1 MVEIHFYPIDISY
14 SVEQGKAVINLFGR
28 TTDGKQVCVQDDSFE
43 PYFWVVSKKEKI
55 NEVVEKIE
63 KIKVEKN
70 NEISVVTKIEVK
82 EKKFFG
88 KNITAIKVFTKLPRD
103 VSIIRNE
110 TKNLDVETYEFDIP
124 FTRKYLINKD
134 IIPLTL
140 CKAEGEFINKRSRVS
155 VMEAEKVEHIGD
167 EIIENPRI
175 LAFDIETYNPQGKGI
190 DAKKDPIIMISF
202 YGGELRKVITWKRFK
217 TDNKNIKFV
226 ESELDLINKFK
237 EVIES
242 YKPDIVTGYFSDG
255 FDFPYI
261 EERARKYKINLNIG
275 LDYSSVKINKRGVT
289 TAKLTGIAHLDIF
302 KFIRKIMGTTLETDT
317 YSLNSVAEEILGEK
331 KNDVKLDNLAFVWDN
346 KPEQIEEFCDYNLQ
360 DSKLTFM
367 LCKEILPNIVELIKI
382 VGLPIADV
390 SRMSFS
396 QLDEWYLIKQ
406 ANVINEIVPNKPTY
420 DEISERRK
428 NTYQGAFVFKPT
440 PGLYKD
446 IIIFDFRSLY
456 PSIITS
462 HNISPDTLNCEC
474 CEDEKHVPEFDKYW
488 FCSKKKG
495 FISTVLEGIITR
507 RMRVKEIMKNVDKK
521 KLKLFNARQYALKT
535 IGNSMYGYMG
545 FFGAR
550 WYSIECARSITAYG
564 RYYIQKVIEDAKKAG
579 FKVLYSDTDSVF
591 LVLDKKTKDDAK
603 KVVESINANLPGLM
617 EIEYEGFYPRGIFV
631 SAKEGT
637 YGAKKKYALLSEDN
651 HIIIKGFETI
661 RRNWSFIAK
670 ETQREILNIIL
681 KEVNPKKAFNYVKEI
696 IINLREKKI
705 PIEKVVI
712 HTKLQKAISE
722 YNSIGPHVAVAQR
735 MVDKGIPVSPGSI
748 IKYVITK
755 GNKKGRIRD
764 RAKLPEEIN
773 QNDYDADY
781 YINNQIIP
789 SVEKIFEVLG
799 FYKEDLVNSLN
810 QSSLNKYFK

>member
-1 MVEIHFYPIDISY
+1 MAEIQFYPIDVSY

-28 TTDGKQVCVQDDSFE
+28 TTDGKQVCIQDNNFE
-43 PYFWVVSKKEKI
+43 PYFLVVPKKSNIEKTR
-55 NEVVEKIE
+55 EKIE
-63 KIKVEKN
+63 KTRVEKN
-70 NEISVVTKIEVK
+70 GIISIVTKTEPCN
-82 EKKFFG
+82 KKLLG
-88 KNITAIKVFTKLPRD
+88 KSVIALKVFTKLPRD
-103 VSIIRNE
+103 IPIIRNE
-110 TKNLDVETYEFDIP
+110 IKNLDVETYEFDIQ
-124 FTRKYLINKD
+124 FTRKYLIDKD
-134 IIPLTL
+134 IVPLTL
-140 CKAEGEFINKRSRVS
+140 CKADGEFINKRSRVS
-155 VMEAEKVEHIGD
+155 VMKSDKIEQITD
-167 EIIENPRI
+167 EVIENPKI
-175 LAFDIETYNPQGKGI
+175 LAFDIETYNPLGKVI
-190 DAKKDPIIMISF
+190 DAEKNPIVMVSF
-202 YGGELRKVITWKRFK
+202 YGDSLRKVITWKKFKTKEDYIEFVGSEPELLNRFK
-217 TDNKNIKFV
+217 EI
-226 ESELDLINKFK
+226 
-237 EVIES
+237 IES
-242 YKPDIVTGYFSDG
+242 YKPDIITGYFSDG

-261 EERARKYKINLNIG
+261 ETRARKYKINLDIG
-275 LDYSSVKINKRGVT
+275 LDYSSIIISKKGITASKI
-289 TAKLTGIAHLDIF
+289 TGIAHLDIF
-302 KFIRKIMGTTLETDT
+302 RFIKRIMSETFETDS
-317 YSLNSVAEEILGEK
+317 YSLGSVAEEILGEK
-331 KNDVKLDNLAFVWDN
+331 KSDVNLEDLAYVWDN
-346 KPEQIEEFCDYNLQ
+346 QPEKLEEFCDYNLQ

-367 LCKEILPNIVELIKI
+367 LCEEILPNIVELIKI

-396 QLDEWYLIKQ
+396 QLDEGYLIKQ
-406 ANVINEIVPNKPTY
+406 ANALNEIVLNKPTH
-420 DEISERRK
+420 DEIKKRREQ
-428 NTYQGAFVFKPT
+428 TYTGAFVFKPT

-446 IIIFDFRSLY
+446 ITIFDFRSLY

-495 FISTVLEGIITR
+495 FISKVLEGIITR
-507 RMRVKEIMKNVDKK
+507 RMRIKEIMKGVDKK

-564 RYYIQKVIEDAKKAG
+564 RYYIQKVIEDAKNAG

-591 LVLDKKTKDDAK
+591 LILDEKTKNDTK
-603 KVVESINANLPGLM
+603 KFVESINANLPGLM

-631 SAKEGT
+631 SAKEGA

-681 KEVNPKKAFNYVKEI
+681 KEGNPKKAFNYVKEV

-712 HTKLQKAISE
+712 HTQLQKAVSE
-722 YNSIGPHVAVAQR
+722 YDSIGPHVAVAKR
-735 MVDKGIPVSPGSI
+735 MIDKGIPVGPGSL

-755 GNKKGRIRD
+755 GKDKEKIRD
-764 RAKLPEEIN
+764 RARLPEEISKD
-773 QNDYDADY
+773 DYDSDY

-799 FYKEDLVNSLN
+799 FEKDDLINSLD
-810 QSSLNKYFK
+810 QSRLDTYFK

>member
-28 TTDGKQVCVQDDSFE
+28 TTDGKQICAQDDSFE
-43 PYFWVVSKKEKI
+43 PYFWVVSKEGNI
-55 NEVVEKIE
+55 DEITE
-63 KIKVEKN
+63 KIKKIRVEKDK
-70 NEISVVTKIEVK
+70 EISIVTKIEVK

-103 VSIIRNE
+103 VNIIRNE
-110 TKNLDVETYEFDIP
+110 IKNLDVKTYEFDIP
-124 FTRKYLINKD
+124 FTRRYLIDKD
-134 IIPLTL
+134 ITPLTL

-155 VMEAEKVEHIGD
+155 VMKAEKVEHIGD

-175 LAFDIETYNPQGKGI
+175 LAFDIETYNPLGKGI
-190 DAKKDPIIMISF
+190 DAKKNPIVMISF
-202 YGGELRKVITWKRFK
+202 YGDELNKVITWKRFK
-217 TDNKNIKFV
+217 TDNKNIEFV

-237 EVIES
+237 DVIES

-275 LDYSSVKINKRGVT
+275 LDYSSVKINKRRVT

-331 KNDVKLDNLAFVWDN
+331 KNDVNLDNLAFVWDN
-346 KPEQIEEFCDYNLQ
+346 KPQKLEEFCDYNLQ

-382 VGLPIADV
+382 VGLPIAEV

-406 ANVINEIVPNKPTY
+406 ANIINEIVPNKPTY

-462 HNISPDTLNCEC
+462 HNISPDTLNCKC

-507 RMRVKEIMKNVDKK
+507 RMRVKEIMKGVDKK

-564 RYYIQKVIEDAKKAG
+564 RYYIQKVIEDAKNAG
-579 FKVLYSDTDSVF
+579 FKVIYSDTDSVF
-591 LVLDKKTKDDAK
+591 LVLDEKTMDDAK
-603 KVVESINANLPGLM
+603 KFAESSNASLPRLM

-631 SAKEGT
+631 SAKEGM

-670 ETQREILNIIL
+670 ETQKEVLNIVL
-681 KEVNPKKAFNYVKEI
+681 KEGNPKKAFDYVKDI
-696 IINLREKKI
+696 IDGLKKNEV
-705 PIEKVVI
+705 PIKKVI
-712 HTKLQKAISE
+712 IQTQLQKQISE
-722 YNSIGPHVAVAQR
+722 YNSIGPHVAVAKR
-735 MVDKGIPVSPGSI
+735 MINKGIPVGPGSI

-755 GNKKGRIRD
+755 GNEKGRIRD

-789 SVEKIFEVLG
+789 SIEKIFEVLG
-799 FYKEDLVNSLN
+799 FEKDNLINSLN
-810 QSSLNKYFK
+810 QSKLDTYFK

>member
-1 MVEIHFYPIDISY
+1 MVEIEFYPIDVSY
-14 SVEQGKAVINLFGR
+14 TVEQDKAVINLFGK
-28 TTDGKQVCVQDDSFE
+28 TIDGKQICVQDYSFE
-43 PYFWVVSKKEKI
+43 PYFWVVSKKAIDKI
-55 NEVVEKIE
+55 RE
-63 KIKVEKN
+63 KIKKIRIN
-70 NEISVVTKIEVK
+70 NNGTTSIVTKTELCN
-82 EKKFFG
+82 KKLLG
-88 KNITAIKVFTKLPRD
+88 KSVTALKVFTKLPRD
-103 VSIIRNE
+103 IPVIRNE
-110 TKNLDVETYEFDIP
+110 IKNLDVETYEFDIQ
-124 FTRKYLINKD
+124 FTRKYLIDKD
-134 IIPLTL
+134 ITPLAL
-140 CKAEGEFINKRSRVS
+140 CKADGEFINKKSRVS
-155 VMEAEKVEHIGD
+155 VMNADKIEQITDKV
-167 EIIENPRI
+167 IENPKI
-175 LAFDIETYNPQGKGI
+175 LAFDIETYNPLGKVI
-190 DAKKDPIIMISF
+190 DAEKNPIVMVSF
-202 YGGELRKVITWKRFK
+202 YGDKLSKVITWKRFK
-217 TDNKNIKFV
+217 TKKGYIEFV
-226 ESELDLINKFK
+226 GSELELLNRFK
-237 EVIES
+237 EIIES
-242 YKPDIVTGYFSDG
+242 YKPDIITGYFSDG

-261 EERARKYKINLNIG
+261 ETRARKYKVNLNIC
-275 LDYSSVKINKRGVT
+275 LDYSSIKINKRGIT
-289 TAKLTGIAHLDIF
+289 TTKLTGIAHLDIF

-331 KNDVKLDNLAFVWDN
+331 KNDVNLDNLAFVWDN
-346 KPEQIEEFCDYNLQ
+346 KPQKLEEFCDYNLQ

-367 LCKEILPNIVELIKI
+367 LCKEILPNIVELVKI

-428 NTYQGAFVFKPT
+428 NTYKGAFVFKPT

-446 IIIFDFRSLY
+446 ITIFDFRSLY

-474 CEDEKHVPEFDKYW
+474 CEDEKHVPGFDNYW

-507 RMRVKEIMKNVDKK
+507 RMRVKEIMKSVDKK

-564 RYYIQKVIEDAKKAG
+564 RHYIKKVIEDAKNAG

-591 LVLDKKTKDDAK
+591 LILDKKTEDDTK
-603 KVVESINANLPGLM
+603 KFVESINATLPGLM

-631 SAKEGT
+631 SAKEGA

-670 ETQREILNIIL
+670 ETQREVLNIIL
-681 KEVNPKKAFNYVKEI
+681 KDGNPKKAFNYVKEV

-712 HTKLQKAISE
+712 HTQLQKAISE
-722 YNSIGPHVAVAQR
+722 YDSIGPHVAAAQR
-735 MVDKGIPVSPGSI
+735 MIDKGIPVGPGSL

-755 GNKKGRIRD
+755 GKSKEKIRD
-764 RAKLPEEIN
+764 RAKLPEEISKD
-773 QNDYDADY
+773 DYDQDY

-799 FYKEDLVNSLN
+799 FEKDDLINSLD
-810 QSSLNKYFK
+810 QSKLDTYFK

>member
-1 MVEIHFYPIDISY
+1 MVEIQFYPIDVSY

-28 TTDGKQVCVQDDSFE
+28 TTDGKQVCIQDNNFE
-43 PYFWVVSKKEKI
+43 PYFLVVPKKSNIEKTR
-55 NEVVEKIE
+55 EKIE
-63 KIKVEKN
+63 KTRVEKN
-70 NEISVVTKIEVK
+70 GIISIVTKTELCN
-82 EKKFFG
+82 KKLLG
-88 KNITAIKVFTKLPRD
+88 KSVIVLKVFTKLPRD
-103 VSIIRNE
+103 IPIIRNE
-110 TKNLDVETYEFDIP
+110 IKNLDVETYEFDIQ
-124 FTRKYLINKD
+124 FTRKYLIDKD
-134 IIPLTL
+134 IVPLTL
-140 CKAEGEFINKRSRVS
+140 CKADGEFINKRSRVS
-155 VMEAEKVEHIGD
+155 VMKSDKIEQITD
-167 EIIENPRI
+167 EVIENPKI
-175 LAFDIETYNPQGKGI
+175 LAFDIETYNPLGKVI
-190 DAKKDPIIMISF
+190 DAEKNPIVMVSF
-202 YGGELRKVITWKRFK
+202 YGDSLRKVITWKKFKTKEDYIEFVGSEPELLNRFK
-217 TDNKNIKFV
+217 EI
-226 ESELDLINKFK
+226 
-237 EVIES
+237 IES
-242 YKPDIVTGYFSDG
+242 YKPDIITGYFSDG

-261 EERARKYKINLNIG
+261 ETRARKYKINLDIG
-275 LDYSSVKINKRGVT
+275 LDYSSIIISKKGITASKI
-289 TAKLTGIAHLDIF
+289 TGIAHLDIF
-302 KFIRKIMGTTLETDT
+302 RFIKRIMSATFETDS
-317 YSLNSVAEEILGEK
+317 YSLGSVAEEILGEK
-331 KNDVKLDNLAFVWDN
+331 KSDVNLEDLAYVWDN
-346 KPEQIEEFCDYNLQ
+346 QPEKLEEFCHYNLQ

-367 LCKEILPNIVELIKI
+367 LCEEILPNIVELIKI

-396 QLDEWYLIKQ
+396 QLDEGYLIKQ
-406 ANVINEIVPNKPTY
+406 ANALNEIVLNKPTH
-420 DEISERRK
+420 DEIKKRREQ
-428 NTYQGAFVFKPT
+428 TYTGAFVFKPT

-446 IIIFDFRSLY
+446 ITIFDFRSLY

-495 FISTVLEGIITR
+495 FISKVLEGIITR
-507 RMRVKEIMKNVDKK
+507 RMRIKEIMKGVDKK

-564 RYYIQKVIEDAKKAG
+564 RYYIQKVIEDAKNAG

-591 LVLDKKTKDDAK
+591 LILDEKTKNDTK
-603 KVVESINANLPGLM
+603 KFVESINANLPGLM

-631 SAKEGT
+631 SAKEGA

-681 KEVNPKKAFNYVKEI
+681 KEGNPKKAFNYVKEV

-712 HTKLQKAISE
+712 HTQLQKAVSE
-722 YNSIGPHVAVAQR
+722 YDSIGPHVAVAKR
-735 MVDKGIPVSPGSI
+735 MIDKGIPVGPGSL

-755 GNKKGRIRD
+755 GKDKEKIRD
-764 RAKLPEEIN
+764 RARLPEEISKD
-773 QNDYDADY
+773 DYDSDY

-799 FYKEDLVNSLN
+799 FEKDDLINSLD
-810 QSSLNKYFK
+810 QSRLDTYFK

>member
-1 MVEIHFYPIDISY
+1 MVEIEFYPIDVSY
-14 SVEQGKAVINLFGR
+14 TVEQDKAVINLFGK
-28 TTDGKQVCVQDDSFE
+28 TIDGKQICVQDDSFE
-43 PYFWVVSKKEKI
+43 PYFWVVSKKAIDKI
-55 NEVVEKIE
+55 RE
-63 KIKVEKN
+63 KIKKIRIN
-70 NEISVVTKIEVK
+70 NNGTTSIVTKTELCN
-82 EKKFFG
+82 KKLLG
-88 KNITAIKVFTKLPRD
+88 KSVTALKVFTKLPRD
-103 VSIIRNE
+103 IPVIRNE
-110 TKNLDVETYEFDIP
+110 IKNLDVETYEFDIQ
-124 FTRKYLINKD
+124 FTRKYLIDKD
-134 IIPLTL
+134 ITPLAL
-140 CKAEGEFINKRSRVS
+140 CKADGEFINKKSRVS
-155 VMEAEKVEHIGD
+155 VMNANKIEQITDKV
-167 EIIENPRI
+167 IENPKI
-175 LAFDIETYNPQGKGI
+175 LAFDIETYNPLGKVI
-190 DAKKDPIIMISF
+190 DAEKNPIVMVSF
-202 YGGELRKVITWKRFK
+202 YGDKLSKVITWKRFK
-217 TDNKNIKFV
+217 TKKGYIEFV
-226 ESELDLINKFK
+226 GSELELLKRFK
-237 EVIES
+237 EIIES
-242 YKPDIVTGYFSDG
+242 YKPDIITGYFSDG

-261 EERARKYKINLNIG
+261 ETRARKYKVNLNIC
-275 LDYSSVKINKRGVT
+275 LDYSSIKINKRGIT
-289 TAKLTGIAHLDIF
+289 TTKLTGIAHLDIF

-331 KNDVKLDNLAFVWDN
+331 KNDVNLDNLAFVWDN
-346 KPEQIEEFCDYNLQ
+346 KPQKLEEFCDYNLQ

-367 LCKEILPNIVELIKI
+367 LCKEILPNIVELVKI

-428 NTYQGAFVFKPT
+428 NTYKGAFVFKPT

-446 IIIFDFRSLY
+446 ITIFDFRSLY

-474 CEDEKHVPEFDKYW
+474 CEDEKHVPGFDNYW

-507 RMRVKEIMKNVDKK
+507 RMRVKEIMKSVDKK

-564 RYYIQKVIEDAKKAG
+564 RHYIKKVIEDAKNAG

-591 LVLDKKTKDDAK
+591 LILDKKTEDDTK
-603 KVVESINANLPGLM
+603 KFVESINATLPGLM

-631 SAKEGT
+631 SAKEGA

-670 ETQREILNIIL
+670 ETQREVLNIIL
-681 KEVNPKKAFNYVKEI
+681 KDGNPKKAFNYVKEV

-712 HTKLQKAISE
+712 HTQLQKAISE
-722 YNSIGPHVAVAQR
+722 YDSIGPHVAAAQR
-735 MVDKGIPVSPGSI
+735 MIDKGIPVGPGSL

-755 GNKKGRIRD
+755 GKSKEKIRD
-764 RAKLPEEIN
+764 RAKLPEEISKD
-773 QNDYDADY
+773 DYDQDY

-799 FYKEDLVNSLN
+799 FEKDDLINSLD
-810 QSSLNKYFK
+810 QSKLDTYFK

>member
-1 MVEIHFYPIDISY
+1 MAEIQFYPIDVSY

-28 TTDGKQVCVQDDSFE
+28 TTDGKQVCIQDNNFE
-43 PYFWVVSKKEKI
+43 PYFLVVPKKSNIEKTR
-55 NEVVEKIE
+55 EKIE
-63 KIKVEKN
+63 KTRVEKN
-70 NEISVVTKIEVK
+70 GIISIVTKTELCN
-82 EKKFFG
+82 KKLLG
-88 KNITAIKVFTKLPRD
+88 KSVIVLKVFTKLPRD
-103 VSIIRNE
+103 IPIIRNE
-110 TKNLDVETYEFDIP
+110 IKNLDVETYEFDIQ
-124 FTRKYLINKD
+124 FTRKYLIDKD
-134 IIPLTL
+134 IVPLTL
-140 CKAEGEFINKRSRVS
+140 CKADGEFINKRSRVS
-155 VMEAEKVEHIGD
+155 VMKSDKIEQITD
-167 EIIENPRI
+167 EVIENPKI
-175 LAFDIETYNPQGKGI
+175 LAFDIETYNPLGKVI
-190 DAKKDPIIMISF
+190 DAEKNPIVMVSF
-202 YGGELRKVITWKRFK
+202 YGDSLRKVITWKKFKTKEDYIEFVGSEPELLNRFK
-217 TDNKNIKFV
+217 EI
-226 ESELDLINKFK
+226 
-237 EVIES
+237 IES
-242 YKPDIVTGYFSDG
+242 YKPDIITGYFSDG

-261 EERARKYKINLNIG
+261 ETRARKYKINLDIG
-275 LDYSSVKINKRGVT
+275 LDYSSIIISKKGITASKI
-289 TAKLTGIAHLDIF
+289 TGIAHLDIF
-302 KFIRKIMGTTLETDT
+302 RFIKRIMSATFETDS
-317 YSLNSVAEEILGEK
+317 YSLGSVAEEILGEK
-331 KNDVKLDNLAFVWDN
+331 KSDVNLEDLAYVWDN
-346 KPEQIEEFCDYNLQ
+346 QPEKLEEFCHYNLQ

-367 LCKEILPNIVELIKI
+367 LCEEILPNIVELIKI

-396 QLDEWYLIKQ
+396 QLDEGYLIKQ
-406 ANVINEIVPNKPTY
+406 ANALNEIVLNKPTH
-420 DEISERRK
+420 DEIKKRREQ
-428 NTYQGAFVFKPT
+428 TYTGAFVFKPT

-446 IIIFDFRSLY
+446 ITIFDFRSLY

-495 FISTVLEGIITR
+495 FISKVLEGIITR
-507 RMRVKEIMKNVDKK
+507 RMRIKEIMKGVDKK

-564 RYYIQKVIEDAKKAG
+564 RYYIQKVIEDAKNAG

-591 LVLDKKTKDDAK
+591 LILDEKTKNDTK
-603 KVVESINANLPGLM
+603 KFVESINANLPGLM

-631 SAKEGT
+631 SAKEGA

-681 KEVNPKKAFNYVKEI
+681 KEGNPKKAFNYVKEV

-712 HTKLQKAISE
+712 HTQLQKAVSE
-722 YNSIGPHVAVAQR
+722 YDSIGPHVAVAKR
-735 MVDKGIPVSPGSI
+735 MIDKGIPVGPGSL

-755 GNKKGRIRD
+755 GKDKEKIRD
-764 RAKLPEEIN
+764 RARLPEEISKD
-773 QNDYDADY
+773 DYDSDY

-799 FYKEDLVNSLN
+799 FEKDDLINSLD
-810 QSSLNKYFK
+810 QSRLDTYFK

>member
-43 PYFWVVSKKEKI
+43 PYFWVVSKKGKI
-55 NEVVEKIE
+55 NEVVEKVE

-124 FTRKYLINKD
+124 FTRKYLIDKD

-155 VMEAEKVEHIGD
+155 VMEAEKVENIGNK
-167 EIIENPRI
+167 IIENPRL

-202 YGGELRKVITWKRFK
+202 YGDELRKVITWKRFK
-217 TDNKNIKFV
+217 TDNKNIEFV

-591 LVLDKKTKDDAK
+591 LVLDKKTKGDAK
-603 KVVESINANLPGLM
+603 KFVESINVNLPGLM

-651 HIIIKGFETI
+651 HIVIKGFETI

-681 KEVNPKKAFNYVKEI
+681 KEGNPKKAFNYVKEI

-705 PIEKVVI
+705 PIEEVVI
-712 HTKLQKAISE
+712 HTQLQKAISE
-722 YNSIGPHVAVAQR
+722 YDSIGPHVAVAQR

-799 FYKEDLVNSLN
+799 FEKDDLINSLN
-810 QSSLNKYFK
+810 QSKLDTYFK

>member
-1 MVEIHFYPIDISY
+1 MVEIEFYPIDVSY

-28 TTDGKQVCVQDDSFE
+28 TTDGKQICIQDDSFE
-43 PYFWVVSKKEKI
+43 PYFLVVPKKSNIDKI
-55 NEVVEKIE
+55 REKIE
-63 KIKVEKN
+63 GIRIEKN
-70 NEISVVTKIEVK
+70 GITSIVTKTEVK
-82 EKKFFG
+82 EKKLFG

-103 VSIIRNE
+103 VNIIRNE
-110 TKNLDVETYEFDIP
+110 IKNLDVKTYEFDIP
-124 FTRKYLINKD
+124 FTRRYLIDKD
-134 IIPLTL
+134 ITPLTL
-140 CKAEGEFINKRSRVS
+140 CKAEGEFINKKSRVS
-155 VMEAEKVEHIGD
+155 VMEAEKVEHVGD

-175 LAFDIETYNPQGKGI
+175 LAFDIETYNPRGKNI

-202 YGGELRKVITWKRFK
+202 YGDGLNKVITWKRFK
-217 TDNKNIKFV
+217 TNNKNIEFV
-226 ESELDLINKFK
+226 DSELDLINRFK
-237 EVIES
+237 EVIGS
-242 YKPDIVTGYFSDG
+242 YKPDIITGYFSDG

-261 EERARKYKINLNIG
+261 EERAKKYNISLDIC
-275 LDYSSVKINKRGVT
+275 LDYSSIKINKRGIT
-289 TAKLTGIAHLDIF
+289 TTKLTGIAHLDIF
-302 KFIRKIMGTTLETDT
+302 KFIRRIMGTTLETNT

-331 KNDVKLDNLAFVWDN
+331 KNDVNLDNLAFVWDN
-346 KPEQIEEFCDYNLQ
+346 KPEQIEEFCNYNLQ

-367 LCKEILPNIVELIKI
+367 LCKEILPNIIELIKI
-382 VGLPIADV
+382 VGLPIAEV

-406 ANVINEIVPNKPTY
+406 ANAINEIVPNKPTY

-428 NTYQGAFVFKPT
+428 NTYKGAFVFKPT

-456 PSIITS
+456 PTIITS
-462 HNISPDTLNCEC
+462 HNISPDTLNCKC
-474 CEDEKHVPEFDKYW
+474 CEDEKHVPGFDEYW

-495 FISTVLEGIITR
+495 FVSTVLESIITR
-507 RMRVKEIMKNVDKK
+507 RMRVKEIMKSVDKK

-591 LVLDKKTKDDAK
+591 LVLDEKTKDDAK
-603 KVVESINANLPGLM
+603 KFVESSNANLPSLM

-631 SAKEGT
+631 SAKEGA

-670 ETQREILNIIL
+670 ETQREVLNIIL
-681 KEVNPKKAFNYVKEI
+681 KDGNPKKAFNYVKGI
-696 IINLREKKI
+696 IDGIKKKEI

-712 HTKLQKAISE
+712 HTQLQKAVSE
-722 YNSIGPHVAVAQR
+722 YDSIGPHVAVAQR
-735 MVDKGIPVSPGSI
+735 MMDKGIPVGPGSLI
-748 IKYVITK
+748 RYVITK
-755 GNKKGRIRD
+755 GKDKEKIRD
-764 RAKLPEEIN
+764 RAKLPEEIS
-773 QNDYDADY
+773 QSDYDPDY

-799 FYKEDLVNSLN
+799 FEKDDLIDSLN
-810 QSSLNKYFK
+810 QSNLNKYFE

>member
-1 MVEIHFYPIDISY
+1 MVEIEFYPID
-14 SVEQGKAVINLFGR
+14 VRINNNG
-28 TTDGKQVCVQDDSFE
+28 TTS
-43 PYFWVVSKKEKI
+43 I
-55 NEVVEKIE
+55 
-63 KIKVEKN
+63 
-70 NEISVVTKIEVK
+70 VTKTELCN
-82 EKKFFG
+82 KKLLG
-88 KNITAIKVFTKLPRD
+88 KSVTALKVFTKLPRD
-103 VSIIRNE
+103 IPVIRNE
-110 TKNLDVETYEFDIP
+110 IKNLDVETYEFDIQ
-124 FTRKYLINKD
+124 FTRKYLIDKD
-134 IIPLTL
+134 ITPLAL
-140 CKAEGEFINKRSRVS
+140 CKADGEFINKKSRVS
-155 VMEAEKVEHIGD
+155 VMNADKIEQITDKV
-167 EIIENPRI
+167 IENPKI
-175 LAFDIETYNPQGKGI
+175 LAFDIETYNPLGKVI
-190 DAKKDPIIMISF
+190 DAEKNPIVMVSF
-202 YGGELRKVITWKRFK
+202 YGDKLSKVITWKRFK
-217 TDNKNIKFV
+217 TKKGYIEFV
-226 ESELDLINKFK
+226 GSELELLNRFK
-237 EVIES
+237 EIIES
-242 YKPDIVTGYFSDG
+242 YKPDIITGYFSDG

-261 EERARKYKINLNIG
+261 ETRARKYKVNLNIC
-275 LDYSSVKINKRGVT
+275 LDYSSIKINKRGIT
-289 TAKLTGIAHLDIF
+289 TTKLTGIAHLDIF

-331 KNDVKLDNLAFVWDN
+331 KNDVNLDNLAFVWDN
-346 KPEQIEEFCDYNLQ
+346 KPQKLEEFCDYNLQ

-367 LCKEILPNIVELIKI
+367 LCKEILPNIVELVKI

-428 NTYQGAFVFKPT
+428 NTYKGAFVFKPT

-446 IIIFDFRSLY
+446 ITIFDFRSLY

-474 CEDEKHVPEFDKYW
+474 CEDEKHVPGFDNYW

-507 RMRVKEIMKNVDKK
+507 RMRVKEIMKSVDKK

-564 RYYIQKVIEDAKKAG
+564 RHYIKKVIEDAKNAG

-591 LVLDKKTKDDAK
+591 LILDKKTEDDTK
-603 KVVESINANLPGLM
+603 KFVESINATLPGLM

-631 SAKEGT
+631 SAKEGA

-670 ETQREILNIIL
+670 ETQREVLNIIL
-681 KEVNPKKAFNYVKEI
+681 KDGNPKKAFNYVKEV

-712 HTKLQKAISE
+712 HTQLQKAISE
-722 YNSIGPHVAVAQR
+722 YDSIGPHVAAAQR
-735 MVDKGIPVSPGSI
+735 MIDKGIPVGPGSL

-755 GNKKGRIRD
+755 GKSKEKIRD
-764 RAKLPEEIN
+764 RAKLPEEISKD
-773 QNDYDADY
+773 DYDQDY

-799 FYKEDLVNSLN
+799 FEKDDLINSLD
-810 QSSLNKYFK
+810 QSKLDTYFK

>member
-1 MVEIHFYPIDISY
+1 MAEIQFYPIDVSY

-28 TTDGKQVCVQDDSFE
+28 TTDGKQVCIQDNNFE
-43 PYFWVVSKKEKI
+43 PYFLVVPKKSNIEKTR
-55 NEVVEKIE
+55 EKIE
-63 KIKVEKN
+63 KTRVEKN
-70 NEISVVTKIEVK
+70 GIISIVTKTEPCN
-82 EKKFFG
+82 KKLLG
-88 KNITAIKVFTKLPRD
+88 KSVIALKVFTKLPRD
-103 VSIIRNE
+103 IPIIRNE
-110 TKNLDVETYEFDIP
+110 IKNLDVETYEFDIQ
-124 FTRKYLINKD
+124 FTRKYLIDKD
-134 IIPLTL
+134 IVPLTL
-140 CKAEGEFINKRSRVS
+140 CKADGEFINKRSRVS
-155 VMEAEKVEHIGD
+155 VMKSDKIEQITD
-167 EIIENPRI
+167 EVIENPKI
-175 LAFDIETYNPQGKGI
+175 LAFDIETYNPLGKVI
-190 DAKKDPIIMISF
+190 DAEKNPIVMVSF
-202 YGGELRKVITWKRFK
+202 YGDSLRKVITWKKFKTKEDYIEFVGSEPELLNRFK
-217 TDNKNIKFV
+217 EI
-226 ESELDLINKFK
+226 
-237 EVIES
+237 IES
-242 YKPDIVTGYFSDG
+242 YKPDIITGYFSDG

-261 EERARKYKINLNIG
+261 ETRARKYKINLDIG
-275 LDYSSVKINKRGVT
+275 LDYSSIIISKKGITASKI
-289 TAKLTGIAHLDIF
+289 TGIAHLDIF
-302 KFIRKIMGTTLETDT
+302 RFIKRIMSETFETDS
-317 YSLNSVAEEILGEK
+317 YSLGSVAEEILGEK
-331 KNDVKLDNLAFVWDN
+331 KSDVNLEDLAYVWDN
-346 KPEQIEEFCDYNLQ
+346 QPEKLEEFCDYNLQ

-367 LCKEILPNIVELIKI
+367 LCEEILPNIVELIKI

-396 QLDEWYLIKQ
+396 QLDEGYLIKQ
-406 ANVINEIVPNKPTY
+406 ANALNEIVLNKPTH
-420 DEISERRK
+420 DEIKKRREQ
-428 NTYQGAFVFKPT
+428 TYTGAFVFKPT

-446 IIIFDFRSLY
+446 ITIFDFRSLY

-495 FISTVLEGIITR
+495 FISKVLEGIITR
-507 RMRVKEIMKNVDKK
+507 RMRIKEIMKGVDKK

-564 RYYIQKVIEDAKKAG
+564 RYYIQKVIEDAKNAG

-591 LVLDKKTKDDAK
+591 LILDEKTKNDTK
-603 KVVESINANLPGLM
+603 KFVESINANLPGLM

-631 SAKEGT
+631 SAKEGA

-681 KEVNPKKAFNYVKEI
+681 KEGNPKKAFNYVKEV

-712 HTKLQKAISE
+712 HTQLQKAVSE
-722 YNSIGPHVAVAQR
+722 YDSIGPHVAVAKR
-735 MVDKGIPVSPGSI
+735 MIDKGIPVGPGSL

-755 GNKKGRIRD
+755 GKDKEKIRD
-764 RAKLPEEIN
+764 RARLPEEISKD
-773 QNDYDADY
+773 DYDSDY

-799 FYKEDLVNSLN
+799 FEKDDLINSLN
-810 QSSLNKYFK
+810 QSRLDTYFK

>member
-1 MVEIHFYPIDISY
+1 MVEIEFYPIDISY

-28 TTDGKQVCVQDDSFE
+28 TADGKQICVQDNSFE
-43 PYFWVVSKKEKI
+43 PYFWVISKKDSINKI
-55 NEVVEKIE
+55 VENIE
-63 KIKVEKN
+63 KIRVEKDK
-70 NEISVVTKIEVK
+70 EISIVTKTQVK

-103 VSIIRNE
+103 VNIIRNE
-110 TKNLDVETYEFDIP
+110 IKNLDVKTYEFDIS
-124 FTRKYLINKD
+124 FTRRYLIDKD

-140 CKAEGEFINKRSRVS
+140 CKAEGEFINKKSRVS
-155 VMEAEKVEHIGD
+155 VMKAEKVGNIGD

-175 LAFDIETYNPQGKGI
+175 LAFDIETYNPRGKNI

-202 YGGELRKVITWKRFK
+202 YGNELRKIITWKRFK
-217 TDNKNIKFV
+217 TDNKNIEFV
-226 ESELDLINKFK
+226 DSELGLINKFR
-237 EVIES
+237 EIIGL
-242 YKPDIVTGYFSDG
+242 YKPDIITGYFSDG

-261 EERARKYKINLNIG
+261 EERAKKYNINLGIG
-275 LDYSSVKINKRGVT
+275 LDYSSVKINKRGIS
-289 TAKLTGIAHLDIF
+289 TAKLTGIVHLDIF

-331 KNDVKLDNLAFVWDN
+331 KNDVNLDNLASVWDN
-346 KPEQIEEFCDYNLQ
+346 KPEQLEEFCDYNLQ

-367 LCKEILPNIVELIKI
+367 LCKEILPNIIELIKI
-382 VGLPIADV
+382 VGLPIAEV

-406 ANVINEIVPNKPTY
+406 ANVINEIAPNKPTY
-420 DEISERRK
+420 DQIKERRN
-428 NTYQGAFVFKPT
+428 NTYKGAFVFKPT
-440 PGLYKD
+440 PGLYKN

-456 PSIITS
+456 PTIITS
-462 HNISPDTLNCEC
+462 HNISPDTLNCRC

-507 RMRVKEIMKNVDKK
+507 RMRVKEIMKTVDKK

-564 RYYIQKVIEDAKKAG
+564 RYYIQKVIDDAKNAG

-591 LVLDKKTKDDAK
+591 LILDEKTKDDTK
-603 KVVESINANLPGLM
+603 KFVESINANLPDLM

-631 SAKEGT
+631 SAKEGA

-661 RRNWSFIAK
+661 RRNWSFVAK

-681 KEVNPKKAFNYVKEI
+681 KEGNPKKAFDYVKDI
-696 IINLREKKI
+696 ITDLRDKKI

-712 HTKLQKAISE
+712 HTQLQKAISE
-722 YNSIGPHVAVAQR
+722 YDSIGPHVAVAKR
-735 MVDKGIPVSPGSI
+735 MINKGIPVGPGSL

-755 GNKKGRIRD
+755 GKIKEKIRD
-764 RAKLPEEIN
+764 RAKLPEEISKD
-773 QNDYDADY
+773 DYDSDY

-799 FYKEDLVNSLN
+799 FEKDDLINSLN
-810 QSSLNKYFK
+810 QSKLDTYFK

>member
-1 MVEIHFYPIDISY
+1 MVEIEFYPIDVSY
-14 SVEQGKAVINLFGR
+14 TVEQDKAVINLFGK
-28 TTDGKQVCVQDDSFE
+28 TIDGKQICVQDDSFE
-43 PYFWVVSKKEKI
+43 PYFWVVSKKAIDKI
-55 NEVVEKIE
+55 RE
-63 KIKVEKN
+63 KIKKIRIN
-70 NEISVVTKIEVK
+70 NNGTTSIVTKTELCN
-82 EKKFFG
+82 KKLLG
-88 KNITAIKVFTKLPRD
+88 KSVTALKVFTKLPRD
-103 VSIIRNE
+103 IPVIRNE
-110 TKNLDVETYEFDIP
+110 IKNLDVETYEFDIQ
-124 FTRKYLINKD
+124 FTRKYLIDKD
-134 IIPLTL
+134 ITPLAL
-140 CKAEGEFINKRSRVS
+140 CKADGEFINKKSRVS
-155 VMEAEKVEHIGD
+155 VMNADKIEQITDKV
-167 EIIENPRI
+167 IENPKI
-175 LAFDIETYNPQGKGI
+175 LAFDIETYNPLGKVI
-190 DAKKDPIIMISF
+190 DAEKNPIVMVSF
-202 YGGELRKVITWKRFK
+202 YGDKLSKVITWKRFK
-217 TDNKNIKFV
+217 TKKGYIEFV
-226 ESELDLINKFK
+226 GSELELLNRFK
-237 EVIES
+237 EIIES
-242 YKPDIVTGYFSDG
+242 YKPDIITGYFSDG

-261 EERARKYKINLNIG
+261 ETRARKYKVNLNIC
-275 LDYSSVKINKRGVT
+275 LDYSSIKINKRGIT
-289 TAKLTGIAHLDIF
+289 TTKLTGIAHLDIF

-331 KNDVKLDNLAFVWDN
+331 KNDVNLDNLAFVWDN
-346 KPEQIEEFCDYNLQ
+346 KPQKLEEFCDYNLQ

-367 LCKEILPNIVELIKI
+367 LCKEILPNIVELVKI

-428 NTYQGAFVFKPT
+428 NTYKGAFVFKPT

-446 IIIFDFRSLY
+446 ITIFDFRSLY

-474 CEDEKHVPEFDKYW
+474 CEDEKHVPGFDNYW

-507 RMRVKEIMKNVDKK
+507 RMRVKEIMKSVDKK

-564 RYYIQKVIEDAKKAG
+564 RHYIKKVIEDAKNAG

-591 LVLDKKTKDDAK
+591 LILDKKTEDDTK
-603 KVVESINANLPGLM
+603 KFVESINATLPGLM

-631 SAKEGT
+631 SAKEGA

-670 ETQREILNIIL
+670 ETQREVLNIIL
-681 KEVNPKKAFNYVKEI
+681 KDGNPKKAFNYVKEV

-712 HTKLQKAISE
+712 HTQLQKAISE
-722 YNSIGPHVAVAQR
+722 YDSIGPHVAAAQR
-735 MVDKGIPVSPGSI
+735 MIDKGIPVGPGSL

-755 GNKKGRIRD
+755 GKSKEKIRD
-764 RAKLPEEIN
+764 RAKLPEEISKD
-773 QNDYDADY
+773 DYDQDY

-799 FYKEDLVNSLN
+799 FEKDDLINSLD
-810 QSSLNKYFK
+810 QSKLDTYFK

>member
-1 MVEIHFYPIDISY
+1 MVEIEFYPIDVSY
-14 SVEQGKAVINLFGR
+14 TVEQDKAVINLFGK
-28 TTDGKQVCVQDDSFE
+28 TIEGKQICVQDDSFE
-43 PYFWVVSKKEKI
+43 PYFWVVSKKAIDKI
-55 NEVVEKIE
+55 RE
-63 KIKVEKN
+63 KIKKIRIN
-70 NEISVVTKIEVK
+70 NNGTTSIVTKTELCN
-82 EKKFFG
+82 KKLLG
-88 KNITAIKVFTKLPRD
+88 KSVTALKVFTKLPRD
-103 VSIIRNE
+103 IPVIRNE
-110 TKNLDVETYEFDIP
+110 IKNLDVETYEFDIQ
-124 FTRKYLINKD
+124 FTRKYLIDKD
-134 IIPLTL
+134 ITPLAL
-140 CKAEGEFINKRSRVS
+140 CKADGEFINKKSRVS
-155 VMEAEKVEHIGD
+155 VMNANKIEQITDKV
-167 EIIENPRI
+167 IENPKI
-175 LAFDIETYNPQGKGI
+175 LAFDIETYNPLGKVI
-190 DAKKDPIIMISF
+190 DAEKNPIVMVSF
-202 YGGELRKVITWKRFK
+202 YGDKLSKVITWKRFK
-217 TDNKNIKFV
+217 TKKGYIEFV
-226 ESELDLINKFK
+226 GSELELLKRFK
-237 EVIES
+237 EIIES
-242 YKPDIVTGYFSDG
+242 YKPDIITGYFSDG

-261 EERARKYKINLNIG
+261 ETRARKYKVNLNIC
-275 LDYSSVKINKRGVT
+275 LDYSSIKINKRGIT
-289 TAKLTGIAHLDIF
+289 TTKLTGIAHLDIF

-331 KNDVKLDNLAFVWDN
+331 KNDVNLDNLAFVWDN
-346 KPEQIEEFCDYNLQ
+346 KPQKLEEFCDYNLQ

-367 LCKEILPNIVELIKI
+367 LCKEILPNIVELVKI

-428 NTYQGAFVFKPT
+428 NTYKGAFVFKPT

-446 IIIFDFRSLY
+446 ITIFDFRSLY

-474 CEDEKHVPEFDKYW
+474 CEDEKHVPGFDNYW

-507 RMRVKEIMKNVDKK
+507 RMRVKEIMKSVDKK

-564 RYYIQKVIEDAKKAG
+564 RHYIKKVIEDAKNAG

-591 LVLDKKTKDDAK
+591 LILDKKTEDDTK
-603 KVVESINANLPGLM
+603 KFVESINATLPGLM

-631 SAKEGT
+631 SAKEGA

-670 ETQREILNIIL
+670 ETQREVLNIIL
-681 KEVNPKKAFNYVKEI
+681 KDGNPKKAFNYVKEV

-712 HTKLQKAISE
+712 HTQLQKAISE
-722 YNSIGPHVAVAQR
+722 YDSIGPHVAAAQR
-735 MVDKGIPVSPGSI
+735 MIDKGIPVGPGSL

-755 GNKKGRIRD
+755 GKSKEKIRD
-764 RAKLPEEIN
+764 RAKLPEEISKD
-773 QNDYDADY
+773 DYDQDY

-799 FYKEDLVNSLN
+799 FEKDDLINSLD
-810 QSSLNKYFK
+810 QSKLDTYFK

>member
-1 MVEIHFYPIDISY
+1 MVEIEFYPIDISY

-28 TTDGKQVCVQDDSFE
+28 TADGKQICVQDNSFE
-43 PYFWVVSKKEKI
+43 PYFWVISKKDSINKI
-55 NEVVEKIE
+55 VENIE
-63 KIKVEKN
+63 KIRVEKDK
-70 NEISVVTKIEVK
+70 EISIVTKTQVK

-103 VSIIRNE
+103 VNIIRNE
-110 TKNLDVETYEFDIP
+110 IKNLDVKTYEFDIS
-124 FTRKYLINKD
+124 FTRRYLIDKD

-140 CKAEGEFINKRSRVS
+140 CKAEGEFINKKSRVS
-155 VMEAEKVEHIGD
+155 VMKAEKVGNIGD

-175 LAFDIETYNPQGKGI
+175 LAFDIETYNPRGKNI

-202 YGGELRKVITWKRFK
+202 YGNELRKIITWKRFK
-217 TDNKNIKFV
+217 TDNKNIEFV
-226 ESELDLINKFK
+226 DSELGLINKFR
-237 EVIES
+237 EIIGL
-242 YKPDIVTGYFSDG
+242 YKPDIITGYFSDG

-261 EERARKYKINLNIG
+261 EERAKKYNINLDIG
-275 LDYSSVKINKRGVT
+275 LDYSSVKINKRGIS

-331 KNDVKLDNLAFVWDN
+331 KNDVNLDNLASVWDN
-346 KPEQIEEFCDYNLQ
+346 KPEQLEEFCDYNLQ

-367 LCKEILPNIVELIKI
+367 LCKEILPNIIELIKI
-382 VGLPIADV
+382 VGLPIAEV

-406 ANVINEIVPNKPTY
+406 ANVINEIAPNKPTY
-420 DEISERRK
+420 DQIKERRN
-428 NTYQGAFVFKPT
+428 NTYKGAFVFKPT
-440 PGLYKD
+440 PGLYKN

-456 PSIITS
+456 PTIITS
-462 HNISPDTLNCEC
+462 HNISPDTLNCRC

-507 RMRVKEIMKNVDKK
+507 RMRVKEIMKTVDKK

-564 RYYIQKVIEDAKKAG
+564 RYYIQKVIDDAKNAG

-591 LVLDKKTKDDAK
+591 LILDEKTKDDTK
-603 KVVESINANLPGLM
+603 KFVESINANLPDLM

-631 SAKEGT
+631 SAKEGA

-661 RRNWSFIAK
+661 RRNWSFVAK

-681 KEVNPKKAFNYVKEI
+681 KEGNPKKAFDYVKDI
-696 IINLREKKI
+696 ITDLRDKKI

-712 HTKLQKAISE
+712 HTQLQKAISE
-722 YNSIGPHVAVAQR
+722 YDSIGPHVAVAKR
-735 MVDKGIPVSPGSI
+735 MINKGIPVGPGSL

-755 GNKKGRIRD
+755 GKIKEKIRD
-764 RAKLPEEIN
+764 RAKLPEEISKD
-773 QNDYDADY
+773 DYDSDY

-799 FYKEDLVNSLN
+799 FEKDDLINSLN
-810 QSSLNKYFK
+810 QSKLDTYFK

>member
-1 MVEIHFYPIDISY
+1 MVEIQFYPIDISY
-14 SVEQGKAVINLFGR
+14 SIEQGKAVINLFGK
-28 TTDGKQVCVQDDSFE
+28 TVDGKQICVQDDSFE
-43 PYFWVVSKKEKI
+43 PYFWVVSKKDSINKI
-55 NEVVEKIE
+55 VEKIE
-63 KIKVEKN
+63 KIRVEKDK
-70 NEISVVTKIEVK
+70 EISIVTKTEVK

-103 VSIIRNE
+103 VNIIRNE
-110 TKNLDVETYEFDIP
+110 IKNFDVETYEFDIP
-124 FTRKYLINKD
+124 FTRRYLIDKD

-140 CKAEGEFINKRSRVS
+140 CKAEGEFINKKLRVS
-155 VMEAEKVEHIGD
+155 VMKAEKVEHIGD
-167 EIIENPRI
+167 EVIENPRI
-175 LAFDIETYNPQGKGI
+175 LAFDIETYNPSGKGI
-190 DAKKDPIIMISF
+190 DAKKDPIVMISF
-202 YGGELRKVITWKRFK
+202 YGDKLSKVITWKRFK
-217 TDNKNIKFV
+217 TDNKCIEFV

-237 EVIES
+237 EVIGL
-242 YKPDIVTGYFSDG
+242 YKPDIITGYFSDG

-261 EERARKYKINLNIG
+261 EERARKYKINLDIC
-275 LDYSSVKINKRGVT
+275 LDYSSLKINKRGIT
-289 TAKLTGIAHLDIF
+289 TTKLIGIAHLDIF

-331 KNDVKLDNLAFVWDN
+331 KNDINLDNLAFVWDN
-346 KPEQIEEFCDYNLQ
+346 KPEQLEEFCDYNLQ

-367 LCKEILPNIVELIKI
+367 LCKEIMTNIVELVKI
-382 VGLPIADV
+382 VGLPIVNV

-406 ANVINEIVPNKPTY
+406 ANAVNEIVPNKPTY
-420 DEISERRK
+420 DEIRERRK
-428 NTYQGAFVFKPT
+428 HTYKGAFVFKPT

-462 HNISPDTLNCEC
+462 HNISPDTLNCRC
-474 CEDEKHVPEFDKYW
+474 CEDEKHVPGFDKCW

-495 FISTVLEGIITR
+495 FISTVLESIITR
-507 RMRVKEIMKNVDKK
+507 RMRVKEIMKGVDEK
-521 KLKLFNARQYALKT
+521 KLKLFHARQYALKT

-564 RYYIQKVIEDAKKAG
+564 RYYIQKVIEDAKNAG

-591 LVLDKKTKDDAK
+591 LVLDGKTRDDTKKF
-603 KVVESINANLPGLM
+603 VESINANLPGIM

-631 SAKEGT
+631 SAKEGA

-670 ETQREILNIIL
+670 ETQKEVLNIIL
-681 KEVNPKKAFNYVKEI
+681 KDGDPKKAFNYVKNI
-696 IINLREKKI
+696 IDNIKKKEI
-705 PIEKVVI
+705 PIEKVII
-712 HTKLQKAISE
+712 HTQLQKSLGE
-722 YNSIGPHVAVAQR
+722 YDSIGPHVAVAQR
-735 MVDKGIPVSPGSI
+735 MVEKGIPVGPGSI
-748 IKYVITK
+748 IEYVITK
-755 GNKKGRIRD
+755 GKDKEKIRD
-764 RAKLPEEIN
+764 RAKLPEEISKD
-773 QNDYDADY
+773 DYDPDY

-799 FYKEDLVNSLN
+799 FEKDDLIKSLN
-810 QSSLNKYFK
+810 QSRLDTYFK